1 MEFTVIGDAVNVTWR
16 MQELTKRVG
25 AEPVVSK
32 TVESLIVEHFELQ
45 ALGKHPLH
53 NVPGEWE
60 LFGLSQ
66 PIAADANRNCASSL
80 AAD

>member
-16 MQELTKRVG
+16 MQELTKKVT
-25 AEPVVSK
+25 ADLVVSK

-45 ALGKHPLH
+45 PLGKQPLH
-53 NVPGEWE
+53 NVTGEWE

-66 PIAADANRNCASSL
+66 PIAAAANRNYASSL